1 MRYRC
6 NNFPAIHL
14 KTSGDIPVNWKE
26 GWCLNRAGRDQN
38 SGVIGLGTMSL
49 PTCVESCI
57 RKKRS
62 ATGCEYNKQNNQC
75 SVHTRDVGSASG
87 GTAGHL
93 CLKLSGKNPKKII
106 AQNDILRSHT
116 IFGSSSF
123 F

>member
-1 MRYRC
+1 M
-6 NNFPAIHL
+6 
-14 KTSGDIPVNWKE
+14 E
-26 GWCLNRAGRDQN
+26 GWCLDISGGDQN
-38 SGVIGLGTMSL
+38 SGVIHLGTKSS
-49 PTCVESCI
+49 PERCAISCI

-75 SVHTRDVGSASG
+75 SVHTHDVGSASG

-93 CLKLSGKNPKKII
+93 CLKLSGKTPKKII